1 MTSGI
6 DAPERGHDAAAP
18 GVKQTAR
25 GLFLTEPRRAE
36 IREFELPEPKPD
48 EAIVRVAGCGLC
60 HTDVSFYS
68 GAVKTR
74 HPLPLILGHE
84 ISGTV
89 ERASAPFDALVGHRV
104 IVPAVLPCGRCD
116 LCEAGRDNACV
127 AQAMPGNHIHG
138 GFATHVVVPARH
150 LVPLEFLNGHRLQ
163 DLAVIADAVT
173 TPFQALNRA
182 RVQSGDLVIVIGVGG
197 IGTFAV
203 QIARALG
210 AQVAAV
216 DVADDHLARASAL
229 GAGWTFNPHTTD
241 AKSIKAT
248 LLAASQISTA
258 RWRILEMSGTA
269 AGQELAWSLLVPAST
284 LGVIGFTMDR
294 PEIRLSNLM
303 AFDAVAFGSWGCS
316 PRHYA
321 EVIQMVLANRIR
333 LEPFVEWHPLDEAPE
348 LLARIAAGEHLEKRP
363 ILMP

>member
-6 DAPERGHDAAAP
+6 DPRASEHDAAPAASTQAA
-18 GVKQTAR
+18 K
-25 GLFLTEPRRAE
+25 GLFLAEPNRLE
-36 IREFELPEPKPD
+36 IREFALPQPAPD
-48 EAIVRVAGCGLC
+48 EAVVRVAGCGLC
-60 HTDVSFYS
+60 HTDISFYT

-89 ERASAPFDALVGHRV
+89 ERASPPFDALVGHHV

-116 LCEAGRDNACV
+116 LCEAGRDNACT
-127 AQAMPGNHIHG
+127 AQVMPGNHIHG
-138 GFATHVVVPARH
+138 GFATHLVVPVRH

-163 DLAVIADAVT
+163 DLAVVADAVT
-173 TPFQALNRA
+173 TPYQALNRA
-182 RVQSGDLVIVIGVGG
+182 RVRSGDLAIVIGIGG

-216 DVADDHLARASAL
+216 DVADDRLARADAL
-229 GAGWTFNPHTTD
+229 GARWTFNARTID
-241 AKSIKAT
+241 AKTIKAT
-248 LLAASQISTA
+248 LLNASHISTA

-316 PRHYA
+316 PRHYP
-321 EVIQMVLANRIR
+321 EVVQMVLMNRIR

-348 LLARIAAGEHLEKRP
+348 LFARLATGEHPEKRP
-363 ILMP
+363 ILIP

>member
-1 MTSGI
+1 MGI

-18 GVKQTAR
+18 GVKQIAR
-25 GLFLTEPRRAE
+25 GLFLTEPRRLE
-36 IREFELPEPKPD
+36 IREFELPEPAPD

-60 HTDVSFYS
+60 HTDISFYT

-84 ISGTV
+84 VSGTV
-89 ERASAPFDALVGHRV
+89 ERASPPFDALIGHRV
-104 IVPAVLPCGRCD
+104 IVPAVLPCGHCD
-116 LCEAGRDNACV
+116 LCEAGRDNAC
-127 AQAMPGNHIHG
+127 ASQTMPGNHIHG
-138 GFATHVVVPARH
+138 GFASHLVVPVRQ
-150 LVPLEFLNGHRLQ
+150 LVPLEFLNGHRLE

-173 TPFQALNRA
+173 TPYQAITRA
-182 RVQSGDLVIVIGVGG
+182 RVQSGDLVIVIGIGG

-216 DVADDHLARASAL
+216 DVVDDRLARADAL
-229 GAGWTFNPHTTD
+229 GARWTFNSRTTD
-241 AKSIKAT
+241 GKTIKAT
-248 LLAASQISTA
+248 LLIASHVSTA

-284 LGVIGFTMDR
+284 LGVIGFTRDR

-316 PRHYA
+316 PRHYP
-321 EVIQMVLANRIR
+321 EVVQMALTNRIR
-333 LEPFVEWHPLDEAPE
+333 LEPFVECHPLDEAPE
-348 LLARIAAGEHLEKRP
+348 LFARLATGEHPEKRP
-363 ILMP
+363 ILIP